1 MRPRFS
7 ARSATSAT
15 HRVPSQAGQ
24 SPRAAGQPFH
34 VGKAAPDSQHCRRPE
49 GWLAHTLHPTHR
61 AGPDNPEAITSYVQE
76 MSQFLM
82 RSDLTETRAVH
93 RSFVKEVGVAPGKAA
108 IRYTIPM
115 PGDSPLGGRD
125 AQEIGL
131 GSPVLSTVH
140 HGCTFPER

>member
-1 MRPRFS
+1 M
-7 ARSATSAT
+7 RSATSAAR
-15 HRVPSQAGQ
+15 RVPAMPDQARGLLDRPSQ
-24 SPRAAGQPFH
+24 
-34 VGKAAPDSQHCRRPE
+34 VGAVAPDSQHCRRPE
-49 GWLAHTLHPTHR
+49 GSLAHTPHSTHR
-61 AGPDNPEAITSYVQE
+61 AGLNNPEAITSYVQE

-108 IRYTIPM
+108 IRYTMPM

-131 GSPVLSTVH
+131 VSPVLSTVH